1 MQPVNNKYNTMGEN
15 ADQLRPRRDSGGGG
29 ETGRWTSNDGKS
41 SFEAAVDAAASTT
54 SRLSP
59 SGSFPYLQEAVS
71 ALSPPVSSHD
81 VSASAGAA
89 ADPPRAHRLAAFLK
103 HNAVQRCLSATV
115 LAPLVTFFIWQSP
128 AFATATVCSFVTSA
142 CSYEFAC
149 MAHRIQHR
157 LLASFDAF
165 ESAVAHCQSPLC
177 EESATSHHSS
187 RSDDSGD
194 SDDSDTGDADADAP
208 RSRSSNFR
216 LGESPS
222 SALRGRASFQHTDAG
237 QNPSAAHFSDECT
250 GDVGNTGD
258 FGGIEELQLRQKCA
272 VTGIGNR
279 FFGGR
284 EWLAAVALSTLLSA
298 VTSVIFLSS
307 ARLIPELQSTEF
319 YQSRFF
325 YTIATDFV
333 AALCACYTPNWRY
346 AVVCFVESAVFT
358 ILTMHSTI
366 CPINQFSCGLSL
378 EPAQVF
384 LSGAIIVMLF
394 RFTTSRTRAH
404 AFINFMLDLI
414 GYVYIIGSL
423 SVLVA
428 FVDDDK
434 KTLYRKLLIA
444 LLYVVWASDTGA
456 YLTGKLL
463 VSLKYPY
470 YNPLAA
476 HLSKNKDYE
485 GTVGAI
491 LFGIAAMM
499 LSSHLLS
506 VPGSTGTK
514 IAFTVLGVVVGRLG
528 DLFESLLKRAACVK
542 DSGKLIPGH
551 GGVLDRIDALMFA
564 ALVFARYYALVIG
577 VD

>member
-1 MQPVNNKYNTMGEN
+1 MRVNATRKG
-15 ADQLRPRRDSGGGG
+15 DGGRDDFAYVD
-29 ETGRWTSNDGKS
+29 TG
-41 SFEAAVDAAASTT
+41 
-54 SRLSP
+54 SRVSP
-59 SGSFPYLQEAVS
+59 SVSFPYLQEAS
-71 ALSPPVSSHD
+71 EFSPHVPVNDRSLL
-81 VSASAGAA
+81 VQRVNGLAS
-89 ADPPRAHRLAAFLK
+89 FLRR
-103 HNAVQRCLSATV
+103 NAVQRCLSAAV
-115 LAPLVTFFIWQSP
+115 LAPLVTVFIWQSP

-149 MAHRIQHR
+149 LANRIQLR
-157 LLASFDAF
+157 LLSSLDAF
-165 ESAVAHCQSPLC
+165 EHAVAPTPSPHC
-177 EESATSHHSS
+177 ESATSHHST
-187 RSDDSGD
+187 RSNVSEDAA
-194 SDDSDTGDADADAP
+194 TGDTDAQT
-208 RSRSSNFR
+208 SRASNFKR
-216 LGESPS
+216 GAASPS
-222 SALRGRASFQHTDAG
+222 SGLRDRSSSQYGLSQDPPTPTVGERESSSTDA
-237 QNPSAAHFSDECT
+237 NASDSHHGTDET
-250 GDVGNTGD
+250 RRAT
-258 FGGIEELQLRQKCA
+258 CA
-272 VTGIGNR
+272 VTAVSNR

-284 EWLAAVALSTLLSA
+284 EWLAAAVLSTLLSA
-298 VTSVIFLSS
+298 ATSAIFLSC
-307 ARLIPELQSTEF
+307 AYLIPELQSTEF

-325 YTIATDFV
+325 YTVATNIV
-333 AALCACYTPNWRY
+333 AALCACYSPNWRY
-346 AVVCFVESAVFT
+346 AVICIVESAVFT
-358 ILTMHSTI
+358 VLTMHSTI

-384 LSGAIIVMLF
+384 LIGAILLMLF
-394 RFTTSRTRAH
+394 RFTTSCSSVH
-404 AFINFMLDLI
+404 AFVHFALDLI

-470 YNPLAA
+470 YHPLAA

-485 GTVGAI
+485 GTLGAI

-514 IAFTVLGVVVGRLG
+514 IAFTVLAVVVGRLG
-528 DLFESLLKRAACVK
+528 DLFESLLKRAAGVK

-577 VD
+577 VE